1 MTQKNVIYYFEEC
14 MLSVEQIAEK
24 TKLPIE
30 TIKALL
36 VTPPVHI
43 PEYAPRQRRALQDH
57 VKPF

>member
-1 MTQKNVIYYFEEC
+1 MTQKNVKYYFEEC

-24 TKLPIE
+24 TGLDVE

-36 VTPPVHI
+36 VNPVVYI
-43 PEYAPRQRRALQDH
+43 PEYMPRQRRTFQTH